1 MSKLLLIAIV
11 FLSIQVQAQKYF
23 TRTGLVY
30 FFSEAPLENIE
41 ATNNQASCIV
51 DAETG
56 ELVSKILLKA
66 FEFEKALMQEHFN
79 ENYVE
84 SDKYPQAVLKA
95 KVENIEEL
103 NLSTQLEQKVILT
116 GELSIKDVTR
126 QVKIEGKVKN
136 TNGVLNASAFFIIR
150 PEEYN
155 IAIPRAVR
163 NNIAQEIEVSVTFNL
178 EAFKR

>member
-23 TRTGLVY
+23 TRTGLVR

-41 ATNNQASCIV
+41 ASNNQASCIV
-51 DAETG
+51 DIETG

-66 FEFEKALMQEHFN
+66 FEFDKALMQEHFN

-95 KVENIEEL
+95 KVEDIEAL
-103 NLSTQLEQKVILT
+103 DLDSHLEQKVALT
-116 GELSIKDVTR
+116 GELTIKDVSR
-126 QVKIEGKVKN
+126 KVRIEGKLKN
-136 TNGVLNASAFFIIR
+136 NNEMISASAYFIIR
-150 PEEYN
+150 PEDYN

-163 NNIAQEIEVSVTFNL
+163 NNIAQEIEVSVIFNL
-178 EAFKR
+178 EAFNR